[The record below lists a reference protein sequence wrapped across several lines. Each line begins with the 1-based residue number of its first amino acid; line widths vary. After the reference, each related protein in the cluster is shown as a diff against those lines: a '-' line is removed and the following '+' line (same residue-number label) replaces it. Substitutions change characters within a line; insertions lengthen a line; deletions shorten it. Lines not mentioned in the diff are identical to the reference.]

1 MRLATRT
8 RLTWSTIGF
17 FSGWISCSAFLALQ
31 LWPFEDKAFLK
42 WTRWMGKE
50 SIKWTFIAM
59 LIAIVIF
66 AAVQILNVLWFARDI
81 SDKRKK

>member
-1 MRLATRT
+1 
-8 RLTWSTIGF
+8 
-17 FSGWISCSAFLALQ
+17 
-31 LWPFEDKAFLK
+31 
-42 WTRWMGKE
+42 MGKE